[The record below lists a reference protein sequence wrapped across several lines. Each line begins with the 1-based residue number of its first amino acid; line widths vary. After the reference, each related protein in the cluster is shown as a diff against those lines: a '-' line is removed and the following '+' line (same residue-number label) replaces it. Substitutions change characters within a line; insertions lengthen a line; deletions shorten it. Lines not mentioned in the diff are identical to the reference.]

1 MDRFG
6 DSFYVPSVNLKLKI
20 DSAYSEELMIIFILH
35 DNSYGNVNDTGRKL
49 KISILDDLYIPL
61 K

>member
-6 DSFYVPSVNLKLKI
+6 DSFYVPSVNLKLKS
-20 DSAYSEELMIIFILH
+20 DSAFSEGLMIIFILH